1 MLPFENVG
9 DDAQQG
15 YFADGLTDDLITEL
29 SKISGLLTI
38 ARNSVFNYKNKALD
52 IRQVAKELGV
62 RYVLQGS
69 MRRAGEQLRINAQ
82 LIDGTTGS
90 HVWAERYDRTY
101 ADIFALQDEV
111 IGQIVKALSVQL
123 TESEQSQVARLPTE
137 SLEAYDYYLRAEQLA
152 YRADPEFD
160 GRRPGLLR
168 QSDRSRSE
176 VRRCLLGLCQGG
188 DRRACLRLRQYP
200 ASRRRPQAC
209 L

>member
-62 RYVLQGS
+62 RYVLQG

-90 HVWAERYDRTY
+90 HVWAERYGSD

-123 TESEQSQVARLPTE
+123 TETEQSQVARLPTE

-152 YRADPEFD
+152 YRADEV
-160 GRRPGLLR
+160 RRPTPWLLR
-168 QSDRSRSE
+168 QGDRARSD
-176 VRRCLLGLCQGG
+176 VRRCLRGLCQGG
-188 DRRACLRLRQYP
+188 D
-200 ASRRRPQAC
+200 
-209 L
+209 